1 MKRTVKKIC
10 FTTVLSDSYIQGA
23 LVTIYSILQSTPN
36 FNYDF
41 IILDWGELSAV
52 NKAMLKKIYNKIT
65 FKTVD
70 KDLYTN
76 CKYDSTYRKW
86 KYNCNYR
93 FDIFTLDM
101 YDTVVFIDCDFLV
114 LQNFNPLLNKNIDF
128 GAVLSKKEYIPQLTN
143 EKCFSAGLLIV
154 GKRFLNNKV
163 RNQLIKLSMKEPPKS
178 NLNINLWM
186 SDEPILN
193 NFFIDHLTPIHCKY
207 NTLLYKYELD
217 TLDKKHNIHFNG
229 TQKPWNSRE
238 FLHYFNE
245 FSTTLEKYGIAK
257 GSVSILKLFSFYEKM
272 RLDAEKIATL

>member
-1 MKRTVKKIC
+1 MKTTAKKIC

-41 IILDWGELSAV
+41 IILDWGELSAA
-52 NKAMLKKIYNKIT
+52 NKAMLKKLYNKIT
-65 FKTVD
+65 FKKVD
-70 KDLYTN
+70 KDLYAN
-76 CKYDSTYRKW
+76 CKYDSTYRNW

-114 LQNFNPLLNKNIDF
+114 LQNFKPLLNKNIDF
-128 GAVLSKKEYIPQLTN
+128 GAVLSKKEYIPQLSS
-143 EKCFSAGLLIV
+143 EKCFSAGLLII
-154 GKRFLNNKV
+154 GKKFLNNKV
-163 RNQLIKLSMKEPPKS
+163 RSQLIKLSMKEPPKS
-178 NLNINLWM
+178 NLNIDLWM

-193 NFFIDHLTPIHCKY
+193 NFFINDLIPIHHKY

-238 FLHYFNE
+238 ILQYFNE
-245 FSTTLEKYGIAK
+245 FSTTLEKYGTAR
-257 GSVSILKLFSFYEKM
+257 GSVSILKLFSLYEKM
-272 RLDAEKIATL
+272 HLDAKKIVTL